1 MLRHIQKH
9 ALQRTGGEKVLD
21 IFGMGER
28 CRRFLSCEQCGTLGG
43 LEGHVCNVYFAP
55 LGVCLKMDIFFA
67 MLIKTTPNHPS
78 IFPQTSVV
86 FVDSTR
92 CFFVVLDGFTFNCW
106 TEYHHNWWLHQTLRC
121 RKSSERNDPFPVG
134 NYFLREKTHILAS
147 YLDSLGSSKHCVF
160 WRPPSWFVKLCD

>member
-9 ALQRTGGEKVLD
+9 VLQRTGGEKVLD
-21 IFGMGER
+21 IFGMGEW
-28 CRRFLSCEQCGTLGG
+28 CRRFLSCEQCGTFGG

-92 CFFVVLDGFTFNCW
+92 CFFVVLDSWMASRSTVERSIITIDGFTKLLDVEKVPKG
-106 TEYHHNWWLHQTLRC
+106 TIH
-121 RKSSERNDPFPVG
+121 FP
-134 NYFLREKTHILAS
+134 
-147 YLDSLGSSKHCVF
+147 
-160 WRPPSWFVKLCD
+160 